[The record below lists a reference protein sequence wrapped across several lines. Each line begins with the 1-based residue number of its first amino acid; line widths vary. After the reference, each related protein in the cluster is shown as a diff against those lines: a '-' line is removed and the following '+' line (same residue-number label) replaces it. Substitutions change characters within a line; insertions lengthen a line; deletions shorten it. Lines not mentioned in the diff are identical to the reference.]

1 MQKNIDFNCIDFNK
15 RFEESKRM
23 RAKYTD
29 RIPIIVAKAKNSDL
43 PDIDKHKFLA
53 PNDLTIGQ
61 FIHVIRKRIKLPP
74 EKAIFI
80 FINNV
85 LPPISGSLISI
96 YNEMKNDDGFLYIVY
111 NGETVF
117 G

>member
-1 MQKNIDFNCIDFNK
+1 MNKKLDHNYIDFNK
-15 RFEESKRM
+15 RLEESIRI

-29 RIPIIVAKAKNSDL
+29 RIPIIVTKANNCDL

-61 FIHVIRKRIKLPP
+61 FIHVIRKRIKLSP

-96 YNEMKNDDGFLYIVY
+96 YNELKNDDGFLYIVY